1 MRYGQIE
8 ALRQHYPAAA
18 LCRLLGVSESGY
30 HAWRKRP
37 PSARARQEARLEME
51 IRAAHQRTR
60 ETCGPERL
68 QAELSDHGVRVGI
81 HRIKR
86 IRKKLGLRCRQK
98 RKFKATTDSKHALPV
113 APNVLDRQFAVEA
126 PNRAWLTDITYIAT
140 DEGWLYLAGVK
151 DLFSGEVV
159 GYAMSERMTKALV
172 MQALFRACA
181 TKRPGKGLIHHSDR
195 GSQYC
200 AHDYQKV
207 LKQFG
212 MIPSMSRKGN
222 CWDNAP
228 MESFWGTLKT
238 ELVHHR
244 RFATRNQAR
253 QEITEYI
260 EIFYN
265 RMRRQARLGF
275 LSPAAF
281 THNYYAKQI
290 TA

>member
-1 MRYGQIE
+1 VKYGRIE
-8 ALRQHYPAAA
+8 SLRQHYPAAA

-68 QAELSDHGVRVGI
+68 QADLLDHGVRVGV

-113 APNVLDRQFAVEA
+113 APNLLDRQFAVEA
-126 PNRAWLTDITYIAT
+126 PNTAWLTDITYIAT

-151 DLFSGEVV
+151 DVFSGEVV

-181 TKRPGKGLIHHSDR
+181 TKRPGKGLVHHSDR

-200 AHDYQKV
+200 AHDYQKI

-281 THNYYAKQI
+281 THNYHAKQI

>member
-1 MRYGQIE
+1 VRYGQIE
-8 ALRQHYPAAA
+8 SLRQHYPAAA
-18 LCRLLGVSESGY
+18 LCRLLGVSESGC

-51 IRAAHQRTR
+51 IRAAHPGNLRAGTA
-60 ETCGPERL
+60 PL
-68 QAELSDHGVRVGI
+68 LDHGVRVGI

-86 IRKKLGLRCRQK
+86 IRKKLGLRCRPK
-98 RKFKATTDSKHALPV
+98 RKFKATTDSKHTLPV
-113 APNVLDRQFAVEA
+113 APNFLDRQFALEA
-126 PNRAWLTDITYIAT
+126 PNRAWVTDITYIAT
-140 DEGWLYLAGVK
+140 DEGWLYLAGVE

-159 GYAMSERMTKALV
+159 GYAMSERITKPLV

-200 AHDYQKV
+200 AHDYQKL

-212 MIPSMSRKGN
+212 MIPSMNRKGN

-244 RFATRNQAR
+244 RFATRDQAR